1 MHTASLSDTVMT
13 RTLAQEKTTVVRLP
27 DGREA
32 NLEKTFPKRRRSESI
47 WWSVYTVMSQPMA
60 AGTTPGQERG
70 KHSQRSQ
77 QQANDAAA
85 VNEMQRAVAY
95 SCCAAS
101 GAIFKSCNAL
111 TVHFIVLS
119 AC

>member
-1 MHTASLSDTVMT
+1 MRLS
-13 RTLAQEKTTVVRLP
+13 
-27 DGREA
+27 DGREVI
-32 NLEKTFPKRRRSESI
+32 LEKTFPKRRRSESI
-47 WWSVYTVMSQPMA
+47 WWSVYTVMSQPLA
-60 AGTTPGQERG
+60 VGTTRGQERG

-85 VNEMQRAVAY
+85 VYEMQRAVTY
-95 SCCAAS
+95 SCCAAI
-101 GAIFKSCNAL
+101 GAIFKLWNAL